1 MNNRDG
7 EIQTWIGIFIVLG
20 LAVLV
25 SMLSGCA
32 SQPRYEA
39 AVQVESS
46 GEQPVIVASF
56 KLVN

>member
-25 SMLSGCA
+25 SVLSGCA
-32 SQPRYEA
+32 SNQSVEVT
-39 AVQVESS
+39 AVYS
-46 GEQPVIVASF
+46 GERPEVQACL
-56 KLVN
+56 KVNMP